1 MNNHGN
7 VWTTD
12 EENKMLSLLAQ
23 TRMSSTDC
31 DIVFANMFGRTPR
44 AIYMRRVQIA
54 QRLIKLGHP
63 ITYLCMLLHLT
74 ENDIILSMQNG
85 L

>member
-1 MNNHGN
+1 MDNRGN

-12 EENKMLSLLAQ
+12 EENRMLSLLAQ

-31 DIVFANMFGRTPR
+31 DTVFANMFGRSPR

-54 QRLIKLGHP
+54 HRLIKLGHP
-63 ITYLCMLLHLT
+63 ISYLCILLHLT
-74 ENDIILSMQNG
+74 EQDIILSFNKN
-85 L
+85 